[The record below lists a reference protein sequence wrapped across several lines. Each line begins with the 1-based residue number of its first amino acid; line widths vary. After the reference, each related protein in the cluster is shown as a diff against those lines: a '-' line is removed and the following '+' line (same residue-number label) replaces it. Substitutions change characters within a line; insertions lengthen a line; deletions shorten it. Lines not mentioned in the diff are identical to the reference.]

1 MMDETKGYKRRWY
14 ALACLNI
21 SLLIIALDN
30 TVLNVAIPSISTDL
44 GASASDLQWIIDA
57 YILVFA
63 ALLLT
68 MGAIGDRFGRKKI
81 LQAGLMIFGIG
92 SGGAILATSTEML
105 IGARAFLGIGAAMIM
120 PSTLSILTATFRD
133 PKERAKAIA
142 IWVAAFPV
150 GMGSGPLISG
160 ALLDHFWWGSVFVI
174 NIPVVIAGLI
184 GGYFFIQESKDE
196 KSRKPDSLGVI
207 LSIAGLFALVYG
219 IIKAGE
225 DGWSNGTVVISLGI
239 AVVLLS
245 AFGWWQSY
253 TANPMLPLRFFRN
266 MSFTGANIA
275 LTLVM
280 FSMFSSFFFMT
291 QYFQTVQGYTPF
303 ETGVRILPMAFVS
316 MFFAINSARVANR
329 IGTKLTVSLGIFLA
343 GCGLVFL
350 SQVPD
355 VDTEYW
361 VLLIGLCIL
370 PAGMG
375 TAMSPATNSVMG
387 SIPVNKAGVGS
398 AMNDTTRQVGGALG
412 IAVLGTVLNGIYLN
426 KIDGLSEQLPMLPDE
441 ALEGIESSIQGAH
454 IVAEGIPD
462 PIVSQTII
470 DVADNAFVT
479 GMNDAFFVAFIIMM
493 VTSVLTFIILP
504 KDVRPA
510 QED

>member
-1 MMDETKGYKRRWY
+1 MDEEQAYKKRWF
-14 ALACLNI
+14 ALAFLNV

-30 TVLNVAIPSISTDL
+30 TVLNVALPSISTDL
-44 GASASDLQWIIDA
+44 SASASELQWIIDA

-68 MGAIGDRFGRKKI
+68 MGAIGDRYGRKKV
-81 LQAGLMIFGIG
+81 LQAGLVIFGVG
-92 SGGAILATSTEML
+92 SIGAILSTSTEML

-120 PSTLSILTATFRD
+120 PSTLSILTATFRE

-142 IWVAAFPV
+142 IWVVAFPL

-174 NIPVVIAGLI
+174 NIPVVIIGLV
-184 GGYFFIQESKDE
+184 GGYFFIHESKDE
-196 KSRKPDSLGVI
+196 KTRKPDIPGVI
-207 LSIAGLFALVYG
+207 LSIAGLFALVFG
-219 IIKAGE
+219 IIRAGE
-225 DGWSNGTVVISLGI
+225 HSWSDGLVLVSLGT

-253 TANPMLPLRFFRN
+253 TANPMLPLKFFRN
-266 MSFTGANIA
+266 MSFTGANMA

-280 FSMFSSFFFMT
+280 FSMFGSFFFMT
-291 QYFQTVQGYTPF
+291 QYFQTVQGYSPF

-316 MFFAINSARVANR
+316 MFFAINSARVAHR
-329 IGTKLTVSLGIFLA
+329 IGTKLTVSIGIFLA
-343 GCGLVFL
+343 GCGLLFL
-350 SQVPD
+350 SQVPE

-361 VLLIGLCIL
+361 VLLIGLCVM
-370 PAGMG
+370 PMGMG
-375 TAMSPATNSVMG
+375 TAMSPATNSIMG
-387 SIPVNKAGVGS
+387 SVPINKAGVGS

-412 IAVLGTVLNGIYLN
+412 IAILGTVLNGIYLN
-426 KIDGLSEQLPMLPDE
+426 KVGGLKEQIPMLSEE

-454 IVAEGIPD
+454 SVAENMSD
-462 PIVSQTII
+462 PTVSQTII
-470 DVADNAFVT
+470 DTADQAFVT

-493 VTSVLTFIILP
+493 ITAVLTFFILP
-504 KDVRPA
+504 KNVQPA

>member
-1 MMDETKGYKRRWY
+1 MVDEAKWYKRRWY

-68 MGAIGDRFGRKKI
+68 MGAIGDRFGRKKT
-81 LQAGLMIFGIG
+81 LQAGLVIFGIG
-92 SGGAILATSTEML
+92 SCGAILATSTEML

-120 PSTLSILTATFRD
+120 PSTLSILTATFRE
-133 PKERAKAIA
+133 PKEMATAIA
-142 IWVAAFPV
+142 IWVAAFPL
-150 GMGSGPLISG
+150 GMGAGPLISG
-160 ALLDHFWWGSVFVI
+160 ALLDHFWWGSVFII
-174 NIPVVIAGLI
+174 NIPVVIVGLI

-196 KSRKPDSLGVI
+196 KSRKPDGLGVI

-225 DGWSNGTVVISLGI
+225 DGWSNGNVLISLGI

-266 MSFTGANIA
+266 LSFTGANMA

-316 MFFAINSARVANR
+316 MFFAINSARVAYR
-329 IGTKLTVSLGIFLA
+329 IGTKITVSVGIFIA
-343 GCGLVFL
+343 GCGLFFL

-355 VDTEYW
+355 VDTPYW
-361 VLLIGLCIL
+361 ILLIGLCIL
-370 PAGMG
+370 PMGMG

-387 SIPVNKAGVGS
+387 SVPVNKAGVGS

-426 KIDGLSEQLPMLPDE
+426 KLDGLSEQFPMLPDE

-454 IVAEGIPD
+454 MVAERIPD
-462 PIVSQTII
+462 PTVSQTII
-470 DVADNAFVT
+470 DVANHAFVT
-479 GMNDAFFVAFIIMM
+479 GMNDAFLVGCIIMM
-493 VTSVLTFIILP
+493 VTAVLTFIILP
-504 KDVRPA
+504 RDVQPS